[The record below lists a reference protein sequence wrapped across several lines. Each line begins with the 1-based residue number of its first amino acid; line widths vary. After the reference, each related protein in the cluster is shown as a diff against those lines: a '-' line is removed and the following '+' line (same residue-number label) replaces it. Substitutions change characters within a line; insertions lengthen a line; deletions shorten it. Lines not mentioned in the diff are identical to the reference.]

1 MLFDEIENLRE
12 RETERERQREREQ
25 LNLTSIFRNKETGKV
40 QGHKSAIEAEAFFT
54 TSFEIQLGSEY

>member
-40 QGHKSAIEAEAFFT
+40 QGHKSAIEAEAFFYNK
-54 TSFEIQLGSEY
+54 F